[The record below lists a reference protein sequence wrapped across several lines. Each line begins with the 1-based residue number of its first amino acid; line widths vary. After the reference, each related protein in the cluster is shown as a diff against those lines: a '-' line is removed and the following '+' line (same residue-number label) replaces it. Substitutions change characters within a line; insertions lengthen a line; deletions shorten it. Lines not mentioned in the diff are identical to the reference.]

1 MTKIKKAVAVVA
13 AIMVSTSS
21 AVSALEINTFSEE
34 LKVYYEGTDVYADSA
49 EKPIIIN
56 DRTMVP
62 LRPIF
67 EAMGWENENIT
78 YDDETKTARFEG
90 GDVSCEFTND
100 SDTAI
105 QYWSDGTT
113 ADFLLDVPATIYN
126 DRFYIPLRAFCEIW
140 GQDIEWVNEERSVY
154 VSEADVSAKTYDYA
168 EYMGTWY
175 YAINSD
181 VTEVRPMQIKDLGKN
196 KAEIT
201 WDDGR
206 TEIITFVSD
215 DTAKSPNADVRDE
228 NGNSLF
234 ECEAMYKFGYY
245 SWGSAYIE
253 MMPVKAGTEEVVGQ
267 PHEALRSA
275 EEFYMDG
282 EEKLK
287 VRN

>member
-113 ADFLLDVPATIYN
+113 ADFL
-126 DRFYIPLRAFCEIW
+126 
-140 GQDIEWVNEERSVY
+140 
-154 VSEADVSAKTYDYA
+154 
-168 EYMGTWY
+168 
-175 YAINSD
+175 
-181 VTEVRPMQIKDLGKN
+181 
-196 KAEIT
+196 
-201 WDDGR
+201 
-206 TEIITFVSD
+206 
-215 DTAKSPNADVRDE
+215 
-228 NGNSLF
+228 
-234 ECEAMYKFGYY
+234 
-245 SWGSAYIE
+245 
-253 MMPVKAGTEEVVGQ
+253 
-267 PHEALRSA
+267 
-275 EEFYMDG
+275 
-282 EEKLK
+282 
-287 VRN
+287 